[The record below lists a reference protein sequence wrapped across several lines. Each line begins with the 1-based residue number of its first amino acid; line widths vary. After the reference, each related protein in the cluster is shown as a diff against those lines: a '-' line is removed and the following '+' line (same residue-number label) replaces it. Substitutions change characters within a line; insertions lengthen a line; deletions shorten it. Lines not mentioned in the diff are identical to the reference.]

1 MRDTPYAKELAR
13 AELNDCRIERLWVKR
28 LGQIEIRFSWWPSG
42 RLVTRPLDLPEHELL
57 ELLRGAVSEG
67 VLSETFVANLL
78 SILRDAQGDSRLKSD
93 TRELAGATISRGW
106 RPANLLRTF
115 AAWLS

>member
-13 AELNDCRIERLWVKR
+13 AEINNCRIERLWVKK
-28 LGQIEIRFSWWPSG
+28 LGQIQIRFSWWPSG

-67 VLSETFVANLL
+67 VLYRFHISMTWLC
-78 SILRDAQGDSRLKSD
+78 RGMRLW
-93 TRELAGATISRGW
+93 I
-106 RPANLLRTF
+106 
-115 AAWLS
+115 

>member
-13 AELNDCRIERLWVKR
+13 AEINDCRIERLWVKK

-57 ELLRGAVSEG
+57 ELLRRAVKER
-67 VLSETFVANLL
+67 VFSETFVGNLL
-78 SILRDAQGDSRLKSD
+78 SILRETSKHTRGTVGDTPGSGDDSA
-93 TRELAGATISRGW
+93 RELGSAATSR
-106 RPANLLRTF
+106 
-115 AAWLS
+115 S